1 MSKDLPEYL
10 ETKLP
15 FSIKSTTMK
24 KIKTAII
31 GAAGYTGGE
40 LLRILVHHPH
50 CELVYVHSNSQKGKK
65 VTDTHPD
72 LIGDTD
78 LVFTDKVDTEGIDAV
93 FLGLPHGETKGFLE
107 AHPFPAETVIIDL
120 STDFRDE
127 SYGFVYGLPEVNKSK
142 IQSAKKIANPG
153 CFATGIQLALAP
165 AIAKAWVEDTV
176 HISGITGSTGAGK
189 KLSDTTHFSY
199 RSSNMSVYKLFTHQH
214 LKEIKQ
220 TFSQLHTGFDQHLLF
235 VPYRGNFPRGI
246 WITAYFPYSGTKEEA
261 LQVYR
266 DFYKDAPYTH
276 VSDKDIDMK
285 QAVNTNKCIIH
296 TQVENGQL
304 VIYSAIDNLLKG
316 ASGQAVQNFNLA
328 FGLEETSGLNL
339 KSIAF

>member
-1 MSKDLPEYL
+1 M
-10 ETKLP
+10 T
-15 FSIKSTTMK
+15 
-24 KIKTAII
+24 KIKTAVI

-40 LLRILVHHPH
+40 LLRILVHHPA
-50 CELVYVHSNSQKGKK
+50 CELVCVHSNSQKGKK
-65 VTDTHPD
+65 VSEVHPD
-72 LIGDTD
+72 LIGDCD
-78 LVFTDKVDTEGIDAV
+78 LVFTDEVPTNVDAV

-107 AHPFPAETVIIDL
+107 QHSFPAETVIIDL

-127 SYGFVYGLPEVNKSK
+127 SNGFVYGLPEVNVEK
-142 IQSAKKIANPG
+142 IRKAKKIANPG

-165 AIAKAWVEDTV
+165 AIAKGWAKESV

-189 KLSDTTHFSY
+189 KLAETSHFSY
-199 RSSNMSVYKLFTHQH
+199 RTGNMSVYKLFTHQH

-220 TFSQLHTGFDQHLLF
+220 TFRQLRPDFGSELLF
-235 VPYRGNFPRGI
+235 VPYRGNFSRGI
-246 WITAYFPYSGTKEEA
+246 WVTAYFPFEGSEKEAVNAYQE
-261 LQVYR
+261 
-266 DFYKDAPYTH
+266 FYQDSAFTH
-276 VSDKDIDMK
+276 VSTQDIDLK

-296 TQVENGQL
+296 VQKEAGQL

-328 FGLEETSGLNL
+328 FGLDEKLGLNL

>member
-1 MSKDLPEYL
+1 MN
-10 ETKLP
+10 
-15 FSIKSTTMK
+15 

-40 LLRILVHHPH
+40 LLRLLVHHPA

-65 VTDTHPD
+65 VSDVHPD
-72 LIGDTD
+72 LIGDCD
-78 LVFTDKVDTEGIDAV
+78 LKFTDEVSNDGIDAV

-107 AHPFPAETVIIDL
+107 NHPFSPDTVLIDL
-120 STDFRDE
+120 STDFRNE
-127 SYGFVYGLPEVNKSK
+127 SGGFVYGLPEINADKVKK
-142 IQSAKKIANPG
+142 AKKIANPG
-153 CFATGIQLALAP
+153 CFATGIQLALLP
-165 AIAKAWVEDTV
+165 AIAKGWIKDPV

-189 KLSDTTHFSY
+189 KLAETSHFSY
-199 RSSNMSVYKLFTHQH
+199 RTGNMSVYKLFSHQH

-220 TFSQLHTGFDQHLLF
+220 TFGQVWPGFDQNLLF
-235 VPYRGNFPRGI
+235 VPYRGNFSRGI
-246 WITAYFPYSGTKEEA
+246 WITAYFPFSGQLEEA
-261 LQVYR
+261 MDAYR
-266 DFYKDAPYTH
+266 EYYSHAAFTY
-276 VSDKDIDMK
+276 VSDQDIDLK

-296 TQVENGQL
+296 IQKENGQL

-328 FGLEETSGLNL
+328 FGLDEKTGLNL

>member
-1 MSKDLPEYL
+1 MAM
-10 ETKLP
+10 T
-15 FSIKSTTMK
+15 

-40 LLRILVHHPH
+40 LLRLLVHHPD
-50 CELVYVHSNSQKGKK
+50 CELVCVHSNSQKGKK
-65 VTDTHPD
+65 VSDVHPD
-72 LIGDTD
+72 LIGDCD
-78 LVFTDKVDTEGIDAV
+78 LVFTDEVPTDGVDAV
-93 FLGLPHGETKGFLE
+93 FLGLPHGEAKGFLE

-120 STDFRDE
+120 SADFRDE
-127 SYGFVYGLPEVNKSK
+127 SNGFVYGLPEVNLEK
-142 IQSAKKIANPG
+142 IKSAKKIANPG

-165 AIAKAWVEDTV
+165 AIVKGWAKGSIHV
-176 HISGITGSTGAGK
+176 SGITGSTGAGK
-189 KLSDTTHFSY
+189 KLAETSHFSY

-220 TFSQLHTGFDQHLLF
+220 TFTKLNADFDSELLF

-246 WITAYFPYSGTKEEA
+246 WVTAYFPFEGTQEEA
-261 LQVYR
+261 VTAYQK
-266 DFYKDAPYTH
+266 FYADSAFTH
-276 VSDKDIDMK
+276 VSEQDIDMK

-296 TQVENGQL
+296 VQKEAGQL

-316 ASGQAVQNFNLA
+316 ASGQAVQNYNLA
-328 FGLEETSGLNL
+328 FGLAERTGLNL

>member
-1 MSKDLPEYL
+1 
-10 ETKLP
+10 
-15 FSIKSTTMK
+15 MK

-40 LLRILVHHPH
+40 LLRILIYHPN
-50 CELVYVHSNSQKGKK
+50 CELIYIHSNSQKGKK
-65 VTDTHPD
+65 VTDAHPD

-78 LVFTDKVDTEGIDAV
+78 LIFTDKVETEGIEVV

-107 AHPFPAETVIIDL
+107 THSFPEKTVLIDL

-127 SYGFVYGLPEVNKSK
+127 SNGFVYGLPEVNKSK
-142 IQSAKKIANPG
+142 IKSAKKIANPG

-165 AIAKAWVEDTV
+165 AVAKGWIKDDI

-189 KLSDTTHFSY
+189 KLSETSHFSY
-199 RSSNMSVYKLFTHQH
+199 RSSNMSVYKLFNHQH

-220 TFSQLHTGFDQHLLF
+220 TFSQLNGGFDQNILF

-246 WITAYFPYSGTKEEA
+246 WITAYFPYSGSQEEA
-261 LQVYR
+261 LNVYK
-266 DFYKDAPYTH
+266 DFYKDATFTH
-276 VSDKDIDMK
+276 VSEKDIDMK
-285 QAVNTNKCIIH
+285 QAVNSNKCIVHI
-296 TQVENGQL
+296 QVVNGQL
-304 VIYSAIDNLLKG
+304 VAYAAIDNLLKG
-316 ASGQAVQNFNLA
+316 ASGQAVQNFNIA
-328 FGLEETSGLNL
+328 FGLEETTGLNL